1 MKNSPPEQPITNLP
15 QGTDIKRYS
24 VLYLRHEQYHHID
37 CITYL
42 QAQTLLEGMS
52 SDADQVPIGI
62 YDAKTELFEWEPDRR
77 HLYSQASIGEQGKRA
92 EEMIRIVQELRLHDS
107 SHQFD

>member
-1 MKNSPPEQPITNLP
+1 MKNSLPEQPITNLP

-24 VLYLRHEQYHHID
+24 VLYLLQEQYCHTG

-42 QAQTLLEGMS
+42 QAQALLEGMS
-52 SDADQVPIGI
+52 AETGQTPVGI
-62 YDAKTELFEWEPDRR
+62 YDAKTELFEWEPDRKL
-77 HLYSQASIGEQGKRA
+77 LYNQASIGEQGKRA

-107 SHQFD
+107 NNQ